1 MPETLTIRRVSQAD
15 KQIRAFDIRQSRCY
29 YLTNLFERYVA
40 PSLARQMMI
49 EWARLPLALFSVQS
63 EGLLY
68 LG

>member
-1 MPETLTIRRVSQAD
+1 M
-15 KQIRAFDIRQSRCY
+15 RAFDIRQSRCY